1 MSTSVKRYLVAA
13 AAMAFAA
20 QSTPGYVSISGRV
33 LDLDAQP
40 IAEARVRMVGSGLET
55 RTLADGT
62 FLLTNDPAAG
72 VMTPAAST
80 GRFEPVVRVREGVL
94 LLNLS
99 TERNVRAELF
109 GLDGRLTRR
118 VEDRVLPSGHH
129 HISLHHAGARGTRG
143 VEILRIRI
151 DSESRCWRLVNGR
164 CAAGSKLSAA
174 SDASRSPIGMVHA
187 TADTSYVDSIVF
199 GGGAWSTNWLW
210 LLADS
215 GSVGTVW
222 LAPTEADSAAMDPA
236 YLGNSGGSDMAITKL
251 RAVHGGA
258 WVDSF
263 EVTIKN
269 LGAQA
274 DSVRVVDIGFM
285 PIHPD
290 SFAKIDQNTPYT
302 GENLWDTWYARFCYP
317 GPGELSPYGS
327 TESHASWYHT
337 ERNQYPGVLLQ
348 PGEQITLGYR
358 FQPKGYLEHKHQNYV
373 VEALVNGTSAG
384 ETEWRNNM
392 VHLFVTSGGPPP
404 CGPFSIGDT
413 ALLSRVAVGK
423 WGGKTWAGQVNG
435 KYGWWVTSAA
445 FCPAG
450 RYRGQLYFEP
460 NDGST
465 ANEVARYCGTF
476 SCTTGDPVATVTTKW
491 LDGTT
496 ESGTLNFHYRYGYLW
511 LGDMSG
517 EPIPYWPLTNEL
529 TEDDCVTTDC
539 TAGGT
544 GTITGC
550 SGDYECGRCW
560 YCDNGQCR
568 YGGEGPYGC
577 YRGWEPAW

>member
-118 VEDRVLPSGHH
+118 VEDRVLPSGRH

-215 GSVGTVW
+215 GSVGTV
-222 LAPTEADSAAMDPA
+222 
-236 YLGNSGGSDMAITKL
+236 
-251 RAVHGGA
+251 
-258 WVDSF
+258 
-263 EVTIKN
+263 
-269 LGAQA
+269 
-274 DSVRVVDIGFM
+274 
-285 PIHPD
+285 
-290 SFAKIDQNTPYT
+290 
-302 GENLWDTWYARFCYP
+302 
-317 GPGELSPYGS
+317 
-327 TESHASWYHT
+327 
-337 ERNQYPGVLLQ
+337 
-348 PGEQITLGYR
+348 
-358 FQPKGYLEHKHQNYV
+358 
-373 VEALVNGTSAG
+373 
-384 ETEWRNNM
+384 
-392 VHLFVTSGGPPP
+392 
-404 CGPFSIGDT
+404 
-413 ALLSRVAVGK
+413 
-423 WGGKTWAGQVNG
+423 
-435 KYGWWVTSAA
+435 
-445 FCPAG
+445 
-450 RYRGQLYFEP
+450 
-460 NDGST
+460 
-465 ANEVARYCGTF
+465 
-476 SCTTGDPVATVTTKW
+476 
-491 LDGTT
+491 
-496 ESGTLNFHYRYGYLW
+496 
-511 LGDMSG
+511 
-517 EPIPYWPLTNEL
+517 
-529 TEDDCVTTDC
+529 
-539 TAGGT
+539 
-544 GTITGC
+544 
-550 SGDYECGRCW
+550 
-560 YCDNGQCR
+560 
-568 YGGEGPYGC
+568 
-577 YRGWEPAW
+577 